1 MSPAMLTVHT
11 SVHTPREL
19 RCRRRRGCFSYSR
32 APSRVDER
40 PRRRVRRDVRRH
52 VGAAEPRV
60 EQHVE
65 HTAAAA
71 PGAASRTKQQPNW
84 KQAIRDSSGVM
95 WAAVVPGVCLPARP
109 SPGANM
115 NLGSASKHAS

>member
-1 MSPAMLTVHT
+1 MWTAAGSTPAARSVSTSGLVAAFAGMYDGT
-11 SVHTPREL
+11 SVQPSPVSSSTLNTP
-19 RCRRRRGCFSYSR
+19 
-32 APSRVDER
+32 PS
-40 PRRRVRRDVRRH
+40 
-52 VGAAEPRV
+52 
-60 EQHVE
+60 
-65 HTAAAA
+65 A

-84 KQAIRDSSGVM
+84 KQAIRDLSGVM